1 VSKRLRAFFG
11 LPTPEAARPAL
22 MEAIARMQEAPRGS
36 RLSAR
41 WQPAHKLHTTL
52 KFLGWVD
59 PERLPELWAM
69 GVACA
74 RGVPAIRA
82 ELGAANAFGRP
93 RRARVVVAD
102 VSDPTGSLTRLAEE
116 LESGA
121 AALGFEREERA
132 FRPHVTLARLKTP
145 GNVTAWLEAA
155 AMEPVPVLFDELCL
169 YRSDL
174 SSEGGVYTVLECLRL
189 GAQRGADGADG

>member
-11 LPTPEAARPAL
+11 LPTPEAAKPA
-22 MEAIARMQEAPRGS
+22 MIAAIARMQEAARGS
-36 RLSAR
+36 RLSPR

-59 PERLPELWAM
+59 PERLSELWAM

-74 RGVPAIRA
+74 QNVPAIDA
-82 ELGAANAFGRP
+82 EVGAANAFGRA
-93 RRARVVVAD
+93 RRARVVVAG
-102 VSDPTGSLTRLAEE
+102 VSDPTGALTRLATA
-116 LESGA
+116 LEAGA
-121 AALGFEREERA
+121 AALGFEPEERE

-169 YRSDL
+169 YRSDP
-174 SSEGGVYTVLECLRL
+174 SSEGGVYTVLERLRL
-189 GAQRGADGADG
+189 GA